1 MDEELQQ
8 NIQINPEGVQ
18 EVENTI
24 ARMSDIIAEDQY
36 QEDKRDVA
44 AAQAQQELPST
55 DPRSRDEWGVKG
67 LAKESQS
74 ILSGGLRD
82 TWESVTQ
89 FPERT
94 YDAVTGRMSK
104 EREEPGGYQPEWT
117 PLVNPENPI
126 ITKTWWGQLA
136 RGTVHFG
143 TLALGTIL
151 TAKALGV
158 TAPVWLSG
166 MAGYSLLRAAGIGA
180 ISDII
185 SKESDG
191 HNALGSLRDRYG
203 LMDTPLSTKD
213 TDHPMMM
220 KFKNVVEGMGIGS
233 IFDGAIMVLG
243 KGNRAVRNRVLKRT
257 ESIQSQQLKA
267 GLKQLR
273 SEEFRAD
280 KNRPIADP
288 HQGAH
293 LSEEDPFIVW
303 ENQKKIRNQW
313 GAEEGNAGNLTTPMQ
328 KERIAREGN
337 MDPELVDSVLK
348 KLLSNEKY
356 RRIIEETKGSR
367 KKLVEWF
374 GDSVAMHQRITN
386 GRNPANMSAEEYLG
400 EIFESFNVYDVGT
413 PEEIATIT
421 TRNVVATDLVVGTL
435 LQEIQSRGIGA
446 RELAD
451 FADLKAID
459 GPLDQIVDT
468 LLTALTETKRAR
480 ITISDAFRQ
489 LKVGKR
495 SYMEKTLAKEM
506 VDTRESIQSILKIA
520 KDEEGGELLMALFEA
535 FSSMKTV
542 NSLDDFDAWARKMI
556 KGGQIEG
563 KPQIGALIRGLEE
576 MAIHSIL
583 SGPKTPVRAMMGTS
597 TATFLR
603 PVATVIGGTMQ
614 YPFSGDAATIR
625 GGLASLNAMME
636 AIPESFELFKT
647 KLNSYWSGDVSTIK
661 TRFAEYTRSDENW
674 EIIRRWAESDRASWG
689 DRIWFNFANMARSWN
704 NSSFLTYSTKLMA
717 ATDDSFRHILGRAK
731 MREKALRSALEAQ
744 DKGILTA
751 YREITPELIRNYE
764 KDFYEQIFNPDGTL
778 KDEATKFAAREV
790 TLTKELTGMAGSLN
804 KVFNAHPL
812 MKPFFYFART
822 GVNGLELTAKHTPG
836 FNFLVT
842 EFNDIARA
850 NINDPISMEA
860 VAKYGITTAEE
871 LANAK
876 ALQTGRLAMGTS
888 LISMT
893 AWQWM
898 NGNITGNGPIDRQQR
913 QVWIDSG
920 WRPRQM
926 KLGDVWVSYDSFEP
940 FAQTIAAVADVG
952 DASQLMGD
960 EWTQD
965 NLLKMGLLLAQATV
979 SKSYLAGLQSFVDLV
994 GARPGQGSRIV
1005 AGLMNNQVPLAGI
1018 RNSLG
1023 KVLNPH
1029 QKELSSGIW
1038 DSIRNRNQISEY
1050 LVPADQR
1057 IPVKYDILNG
1067 RPIKDYDFMTR
1078 LWDELF
1084 PVSFNLDYTPGRQLL
1099 FNSGYDM
1106 RTTTYFAPDGTDL
1119 TDQPQ
1124 VRGLFSEQ
1132 IGLQNL
1138 ELVLNKLAKDPR
1150 ILASL
1155 AERSHDINTGNR
1167 TAFENKDYYHNRM
1180 IANSFRRAEAK
1191 AWAILRSH
1199 PLVQP
1204 LITEQRQR
1212 RIARRRKA
1220 SSSNPSSILNMQPK

>member
-18 EVENTI
+18 EIENTL
-24 ARMSDIIAEDQY
+24 AGMSDIIAEDEY
-36 QEDKRDVA
+36 QENRRA
-44 AAQAQQELPST
+44 AIAAQDQQGLPT
-55 DPRSRDEWGVKG
+55 NDPRSEDDWGVKG
-67 LAKESQS
+67 LAKEGQS

-94 YDAVTGRMSK
+94 YDALSGQMLK
-104 EREEPGGYQPEWT
+104 ERQEPGGYQPEWT

-136 RGTVHFG
+136 RGTVHFA
-143 TLALGTIL
+143 TLAVGTIL

-180 ISDII
+180 VSDII
-185 SKESDG
+185 SKESDA

-213 TDHPMMM
+213 TDHPVMM
-220 KFKNVVEGMGIGS
+220 KFKNVVEGMGIGV
-233 IFDGAIMVLG
+233 IFDGALMAIG
-243 KGNRAVRNRVLKRT
+243 KGSKPVRNRIFKRN
-257 ESIQSQQLKA
+257 ESIKSQQLKA
-267 GLKQLR
+267 GLEQLR
-273 SEEFRAD
+273 SDEFRAD
-280 KNRPIADP
+280 KNRPVADP

-303 ENQKKIRNQW
+303 ENQKKIRTQW
-313 GAEEGNAGNLTTPMQ
+313 GAEDGDAGSVTTPMQ
-328 KERIAREGN
+328 KERIAKEGN
-337 MDPELVDSVLK
+337 LEPEVIDDVLK

-356 RRIIEETKGSR
+356 SRIIEETKGSR

-386 GRNPANMSAEEYLG
+386 GRNPADMDAEEYLS
-400 EIFESFNVYDVGT
+400 ELFESFNVYDKGT

-421 TRNVVATDLVVGTL
+421 TRNVVAADLVVGTL

-446 RELAD
+446 RELAG
-451 FADLKAID
+451 FADLKSVD
-459 GPLDQIVDT
+459 GPLDQILDT

-489 LKVGKR
+489 LKGGKR
-495 SYMEKTLAKEM
+495 AYMEKTLAKEM
-506 VDTRESIQSILKIA
+506 VDTRESIQSILRIA
-520 KDEEGGELLMALFEA
+520 KDEEGEELLMALFEA

-542 NSLDDFDAWARKMI
+542 NSLDDFDKWARKMI
-556 KGGQIEG
+556 KGGEIEG
-563 KPQIGALIRGLEE
+563 KPQIGALVRGLEE

-583 SGPKTPVRAMMGTS
+583 SGPKTPIRAMMGTS

-603 PVATVIGGTMQ
+603 PVATVIGGTAQ
-614 YPFSGDAATIR
+614 YPFTGDAATIR

-636 AIPESFELFKT
+636 AIPESFEIFKT
-647 KLNSYWSGDVSTIK
+647 KLNSYWSGEVSTIK
-661 TRFAEYTRSDENW
+661 TRFAEYTRSDDNW

-689 DRIWFNFANMARSWN
+689 DKIWFKMANQARAWN
-704 NSSFLTYSTKLMA
+704 NNSFLSYSTKLMA

-751 YREITPELIRNYE
+751 YREITPDLIRNYE
-764 KDFYEQIFNPDGTL
+764 NDFYGQVFNADGSL

-790 TLTKELTGMAGSLN
+790 TLTKELKGMAGSLN

-836 FNFLVT
+836 FNFLV
-842 EFNDIARA
+842 EEWNHIARA
-850 NINDPISMEA
+850 TPENLED
-860 VAKYGITTAEE
+860 VVQYGITNAAE

-913 QVWIDSG
+913 QVWIDAG
-920 WRPRQM
+920 WRPRQI

-979 SKSYLAGLQSFVDLV
+979 NKSYLAGLQSFVDLV
-994 GARPGQGSRIV
+994 GARPGQASRIV
-1005 AGLMNNQVPLAGI
+1005 SGLMNNQVPMAGL

-1029 QKELSSGIW
+1029 QKELSSGIA
-1038 DSIRNRNQISEY
+1038 DAIRNRNQISEY
-1050 LVPADQR
+1050 LLPAGMR
-1057 IPVKYDILNG
+1057 LAVKKDFLNG
-1067 RPIKDYDFMTR
+1067 RPIKDWDFMTR
-1078 LWDELF
+1078 LWNELF
-1084 PVSFNLDYTPGRQLL
+1084 PVSFNLDYTPGRKFL
-1099 FNSGYDM
+1099 FNSGFDM
-1106 RTTTYFAPDGTDL
+1106 RTSTYFAPDGTDL
-1119 TDQPQ
+1119 TK
-1124 VRGLFSEQ
+1124 E
-1132 IGLQNL
+1132 
-1138 ELVLNKLAKDPR
+1138 PR
-1150 ILASL
+1150 IRSMFSDAMGTQGLDAILNGFAKNPKMLASL
-1155 AERSHDINTGNR
+1155 AERAKDIESGKR
-1167 TAFENKDYYHNRM
+1167 TQYENKDYYHNR
-1180 IANSFRRAEAK
+1180 ILAKAFRKAEGK
-1191 AWAILRSH
+1191 AWATIKSH
-1199 PLVQP
+1199 PLIAP
-1204 LITEQRQR
+1204 LIAEQRQT
-1212 RIARRRKA
+1212 RIARRQKIQ
-1220 SSSNPSSILNMQPK
+1220 SSNPYSILNMQPK